1 MNLDL
6 FKDKKSLVFINS
18 KVEFM
23 SMKTGE
29 DFTSLEDFEIIDEDE
44 LITYQSEKVITIPY
58 NLWNMDKFS
67 IIENDWSKY
76 DLMVEVSFQKLTYD
90 NLKELNKSFT
100 SSKKMIGLRVM
111 TFEVVDAK
119 TRKDYDPENKNLK
132 RSETLVIKPKQILE
146 KNIENGF
153 YNLQSLITEFK
164 RDNKLND
171 LGI

>member
-6 FKDKKSLVFINS
+6 SKDKKSLVFINS

-23 SMKTGE
+23 SMKTDE
-29 DFTSLEDFEIIDEDE
+29 DFTSLEDFEIIDEVD
-44 LITYQSEKVITIPY
+44 LITYQSEKNNTG
-58 NLWNMDKFS
+58 WNMDKFS

-76 DLMVEVSFQKLTYD
+76 DLMIEVSFQKLTYE

-111 TFEVVDAK
+111 TFEVVDVK
-119 TRKDYDPENKNLK
+119 IKKDYDSDNKNLK
-132 RSETLVIKPKQILE
+132 KVETLVIKPKRILE
-146 KNIENGF
+146 RKIENGT
-153 YNLQSLITEFK
+153 YDLGSLIKEFK
-164 RDNKLND
+164 RDGKLND

>member
-1 MNLDL
+1 MNLYL
-6 FKDKKSLVFINS
+6 FKDKKVLIFINS
-18 KVEFM
+18 KVSFF
-23 SMKTGE
+23 SMKTDE
-29 DFTSLEDFEIIDEDE
+29 DFTSLEDFEIIDEND
-44 LITYQSEKVITIPY
+44 LITYQSEKIVT
-58 NLWNMDKFS
+58 NWMADQFS

-76 DLMVEVSFQKLTYD
+76 DLMVEVSFQKLTYE

-119 TRKDYDPENKNLK
+119 IKKDYEPENKNLK
-132 RSETLVIKPKQILE
+132 KLETLVIKPKKILE
-146 KNIENGF
+146 RKIENGT
-153 YNLQSLITEFK
+153 YDLNSLITEFK

>member
-6 FKDKKSLVFINS
+6 FKDKKSLIFINS
-18 KVEFM
+18 QVEFM
-23 SMKTGE
+23 SMQTDK
-29 DFTSLEDFEIIDEDE
+29 DFTSLEDFEIINEDE
-44 LITYQSEKVITIPY
+44 LITYQSEKFITS
-58 NLWNMDKFS
+58 WNMDKFS

-76 DLMVEVSFQKLTYD
+76 DLMVEVSFQKLTYE

-111 TFEVVDAK
+111 TFDVVDTK
-119 TRKDYDPENKNLK
+119 IKKDYDPENKNLK
-132 RSETLVIKPKQILE
+132 KVETLFIKPKKILE
-146 KNIENGF
+146 RKIENGT
-153 YNLQSLITEFK
+153 YDLNSLITEFK